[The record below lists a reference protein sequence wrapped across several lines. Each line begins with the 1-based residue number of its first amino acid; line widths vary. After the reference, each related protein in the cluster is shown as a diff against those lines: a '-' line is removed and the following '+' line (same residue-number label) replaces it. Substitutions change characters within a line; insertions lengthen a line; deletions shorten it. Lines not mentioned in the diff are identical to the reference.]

1 MKPVYSNLVQLDL
14 VFYEIY
20 QEGYN
25 PLKNIKDFWSTYAID
40 TCNNHIAALMESS
53 LTHAKAS
60 DTTKQ
65 DGEKDFFGSLSRLLI
80 AYFMIHFQK
89 LDINW
94 AEISFFKSRKRIQ
107 EDLDTKKRI
116 YDFFSKV
123 SKKSNQ

>member
-1 MKPVYSNLVQLDL
+1 MKPVYANLVQLDL
-14 VFYEIY
+14 AFYEIY

-25 PLKNIKDFWSTYAID
+25 PLKNIKDFWSVYTID
-40 TCNNHIAALMESS
+40 TWKNRIATLIENS

-65 DGEKDFFGSLSRLLI
+65 DGERDFFAALTRLLI

-94 AEISFFKSRKRIQ
+94 AEISFSEPRERIQ
-107 EDLDTKKRI
+107 EDIDTNKRI
-116 YDFFSKV
+116 YDFFSRIYKE
-123 SKKSNQ
+123 SNR